1 MSVFE
6 SRLALQPADQVVPT
20 IPFSIVASD
29 TDGMNYGQGTDH
41 KEDSWFFI
49 DQAKAQR
56 AEVSLAPP
64 WLRVLKSGLKLAS
77 TV

>member
-29 TDGMNYGQGTDH
+29 TDGMNYGQSTESQVQVSDTDGMNQYQDG
-41 KEDSWFFI
+41 ER
-49 DQAKAQR
+49 Q
-56 AEVSLAPP
+56 E
-64 WLRVLKSGLKLAS
+64 
-77 TV
+77 